1 MGDND
6 DRVRKLPFER
16 RTKSRVRLLIAV
28 DRDNEGRSRYGFRQ
42 DRIVKRRRIMC
53 VDDAILSR
61 EKVTQRPGAPRDR
74 SGSQHSHGHPSIAQF
89 HFERSAAQRK
99 DGDPM
104 ACGFL
109 GRGKAEDDLF
119 HPANLQ
125 GRNSVD
131 DDERFPPP

>member
-28 DRDNEGRSRYGFRQ
+28 DRDNESRSRYGFRQ
-42 DRIVKRRRIMC
+42 DGIMKRRRIVC

-61 EKVTQRPGAPRDR
+61 EKVTQRPGSPRDR
-74 SGSQHSHGHPSIAQF
+74 SRSQHSHRNASIAQLL
-89 HFERSAAQRK
+89 FERSAAQRK
-99 DGDPM
+99 DSDPM

-109 GRGKAEDDLF
+109 GRGKPQDDLF
-119 HPANLQ
+119 HPADLQ
-125 GRNSVD
+125 ARNSVD
-131 DDERFPPP
+131 DNERFPLP